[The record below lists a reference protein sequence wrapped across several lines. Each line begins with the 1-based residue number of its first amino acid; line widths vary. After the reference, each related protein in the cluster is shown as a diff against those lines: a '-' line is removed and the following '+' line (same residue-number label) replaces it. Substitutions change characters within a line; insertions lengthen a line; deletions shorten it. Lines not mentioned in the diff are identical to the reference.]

1 MDSKNKDTHIA
12 SIRLIHTIVCML
24 VTAIGG
30 FYLMS
35 RLDIYYN
42 GNGPKCGFHIFS
54 WLIPLAMF
62 VVLDLLGFY
71 VIHRVA
77 QKSHNKDFSILDKCM
92 LAVLLIAMLFFTYI
106 FFKNDSFLL
115 YFPIPLYL
123 IGFGL
128 ILRKTYTGS
137 GKITIPV
144 IIWKIFPLLIS
155 LIKGVLVL
163 YISFL
168 IIAIV
173 CGGISWICD
182 RKISSM
188 LSEEDA

>member
-1 MDSKNKDTHIA
+1 MDSKNKDSHTIT
-12 SIRLIHTIVCML
+12 SIRLTHTIVCLL
-24 VTAIGG
+24 VTAIIG
-30 FYLMS
+30 FFLMS
-35 RLDIYYN
+35 RLDLYYN
-42 GNGPKCGFHIFS
+42 GDGPKCGFHIFS
-54 WLIPLAMF
+54 WLSPLAMF

-77 QKSHNKDFSILDKCM
+77 QKSHNKDFSISDKCM
-92 LAVLLIAMLFFTYI
+92 SAVLLIAMLFFTYI

-155 LIKGVLVL
+155 LIKDVPVL

-182 RKISSM
+182 KKIAT
-188 LSEEDA
+188 EVQQP

>member
-1 MDSKNKDTHIA
+1 MDSKNKETHIA
-12 SIRLIHTIVCML
+12 SIRLIHTIVCVL

-42 GNGPKCGFHIFS
+42 GDGPKCGFHIFS
-54 WLIPLAMF
+54 YIIPLAMF
-62 VVLDLLGFY
+62 VILDLLGFY
-71 VIHRVA
+71 VIHKVA
-77 QKSHNKDFSILDKCM
+77 QKSHNKDFSISDKCM
-92 LAVLLIAMLFFTYI
+92 SAVLLIAMLFFTYI

-128 ILRKTYTGS
+128 ILRNTYTGS
-137 GKITIPV
+137 GKITLPV
-144 IIWKIFPLLIS
+144 IIWKMFPLFIS
-155 LIKGVLVL
+155 LIKDAPAL
-163 YISFL
+163 YISFF
-168 IIAIV
+168 IITIV

-182 RKISSM
+182 KKI
-188 LSEEDA
+188 ATVVQQP